1 MAGTLMNLEEQI
13 SLISLNEQIT
23 LMAYLAN
30 AIKQKTASANIQ
42 KKKRY
47 FGCAK
52 GEFEIPE
59 DIDFCN
65 DEIAEMFGVNE

>member
-1 MAGTLMNLEEQI
+1 MSEALMNLEEQI